1 MRMMNTIG
9 LIIGLILTI
18 IGIYYIDKN
27 ILLSFELNQSKWF
40 GRYVFFVAF
49 NILVVWVEWVF
60 YKKFSG
66 ILKITMPILF
76 GIIILFIGV
85 KIA

>member
-40 GRYVFFVAF
+40 GRYVFFAAF
-49 NILVVWVEWVF
+49 NILVIWVEWFF
-60 YKKFSG
+60 YKRFNG
-66 ILKITMPILF
+66 VLKIALPLLT
-76 GIIILFIGV
+76 GIIIVLIGV
-85 KIA
+85 NLA